1 MLMLDSEELRKAN
14 PYINYPIHV
23 SQPTGDPVK
32 IMYKT
37 KRSKS
42 RAKFGYRR
50 PSYHKGYKRMA
61 ESLKRQMKAKNS
73 SVTTT
78 IDCTDDDEQ

>member
-14 PYINYPIHV
+14 PYIRYPIRV
-23 SQPTGDPVK
+23 SQPTGMPVK

-50 PSYHKGYKRMA
+50 PSYIKGQKRIA
-61 ESLKRQMKAKNS
+61 DSLKRQMIANNS
-73 SVTTT
+73 CVIGT
-78 IDCTDDDEQ
+78 IDCTDDDE

>member
-1 MLMLDSEELRKAN
+1 
-14 PYINYPIHV
+14 
-23 SQPTGDPVK
+23 
-32 IMYKT
+32 MYKT

>member
-1 MLMLDSEELRKAN
+1 MLMLYSEELIKAN
-14 PYINYPIHV
+14 PYIRYPIRV
-23 SQPTGDPVK
+23 SQPTGMPVK

-50 PSYHKGYKRMA
+50 PSYIKGQKRIA
-61 ESLKRQMKAKNS
+61 DSLKRQMIAND
-73 SVTTT
+73 VT
-78 IDCTDDDEQ
+78 IHCDDVCTLL

>member
-14 PYINYPIHV
+14 PYIRYPIRV
-23 SQPTGDPVK
+23 SQPTGMPVK

-50 PSYHKGYKRMA
+50 PSYIKGQKRIA
-61 ESLKRQMKAKNS
+61 DSLKRQMIANNS
-73 SVTTT
+73 CVIGT
-78 IDCTDDDEQ
+78 IDCSDDDE